1 MPITSVSASLPLE
14 TEETIR
20 ACLEVALRLSSDDVF
35 AAADR
40 IEKYRLQPA
49 AFAVLLRRLETDP
62 RISLPRLHLE
72 NRPRAN
78 LVSFDMPQSP
88 LDPIVARLFSNT
100 ASSVAGD
107 IIPKVQQ
114 FRNHFVSLPPPYS
127 DPDSCEYGSV
137 RRYTDVAWYA
147 DAENST
153 DFPRVVSTISSTQ
166 SSSFEELQKKC
177 TRFVSLSE
185 IHIGAIVA
193 MKIRLDLKDPNNLV
207 ERPLYEC
214 RVALH
219 VWTVGNAD
227 FTGPLD
233 STPNTMLDES
243 ISGRP
248 WHFAK
253 YILGDRYVAMPSSS
267 QSRRPLLPKITASQW
282 GARPDYIRVRFGDI
296 EDLLKKAIQ
305 AADPVPSL

>member
-40 IEKYRLQPA
+40 IEKYRLEPA
-49 AFAVLLRRLETDP
+49 AFPVLLRRLETDP

-72 NRPRAN
+72 YRPQASS
-78 LVSFDMPQSP
+78 VSFEMPQSP
-88 LDPIVARLFSNT
+88 LDPIVARLFSHT

-114 FRNHFVSLPPPYS
+114 FRNHFVSLQS

-147 DAENST
+147 DAKNST

-177 TRFVSLSE
+177 TGFVSLSE

-193 MKIRLDLKDPNNLV
+193 MKIQLDLKDPNNPV

-214 RVALH
+214 RMALH
-219 VWTVGNAD
+219 VWTVGKAD
-227 FTGPLD
+227 STRPLD
-233 STPNTMLDES
+233 STPETMLDES
-243 ISGRP
+243 ISRRP
-248 WHFAK
+248 WHFAN
-253 YILGDRYVAMPSSS
+253 YILGE
-267 QSRRPLLPKITASQW
+267 
-282 GARPDYIRVRFGDI
+282 RPDYVRVRFGDI
-296 EDLLKKAIQ
+296 EDLLETAVQ
-305 AADPVPSL
+305 TADRVPSL

>member
-14 TEETIR
+14 TEKAIR

-40 IEKYRLQPA
+40 IEKYRLEPA
-49 AFAVLLRRLETDP
+49 AFPVLLRRLETDP
-62 RISLPRLHLE
+62 RISLPRLHLKYGSK
-72 NRPRAN
+72 ASS
-78 LVSFDMPQSP
+78 VSFEMPQSP
-88 LDPIVARLFSNT
+88 LDPIVARLFSHT

-114 FRNHFVSLPPPYS
+114 FRNHFVSLPPPQS
-127 DPDSCEYGSV
+127 DPDACEYGSV

-147 DAENST
+147 NGKNST
-153 DFPRVVSTISSTQ
+153 DFPCVVSTISSTQ

-177 TRFVSLSE
+177 IGFVSLSE

-193 MKIRLDLKDPNNLV
+193 MKIQLDCKAPKNSV

-219 VWTVGNAD
+219 VWTLGNAD

-243 ISGRP
+243 ISWRP

-253 YILGDRYVAMPSSS
+253 YILGE
-267 QSRRPLLPKITASQW
+267 
-282 GARPDYIRVRFGDI
+282 RPDYIRVRFGDI
-296 EDLLKKAIQ
+296 EYLLETAIQ
-305 AADPVPSL
+305 TAHRVPSL

>member
-1 MPITSVSASLPLE
+1 MPIASVSVSLPLE
-14 TEETIR
+14 TEKTIR
-20 ACLEVALRLSSDDVF
+20 ACFEVAPRLSSDDVF
-35 AAADR
+35 AATDR

-49 AFAVLLRRLETDP
+49 VFAVLLRRPETDP
-62 RISLPRLHLE
+62 RIYLPRLYLKYGSK
-72 NRPRAN
+72 ASS
-78 LVSFDMPQSP
+78 VSFEMPQSP

-147 DAENST
+147 DAKNST

-177 TRFVSLSE
+177 TGLVSLSE

-193 MKIRLDLKDPNNLV
+193 MKIQLDLKDPNNLV

-243 ISGRP
+243 FSWRP

-267 QSRRPLLPKITASQW
+267 QSRRPLLPKLTASQW

-305 AADPVPSL
+305 TADRVSSL